1 MAIHLSIKRFTKDKT
16 ENMVNKL
23 MSTTALAYKERETK
37 LEKMLNEVR
46 EIKVLLKK
54 LDKIWQYNE
63 KKIKNKPLTES
74 DCNKEKILANKIDEL
89 IASYVKDYNNL
100 ENTKGKEKSEN
111 VEILRLSNFFD
122 THTPNWYSEKKTE
135 DIL

>member
-1 MAIHLSIKRFTKDKT
+1 
-16 ENMVNKL
+16 MVNKL

-63 KKIKNKPLTES
+63 KKRKNKPLTES
-74 DCNKEKILANKIDEL
+74 DCNKEK
-89 IASYVKDYNNL
+89 
-100 ENTKGKEKSEN
+100 SEN
-111 VEILRLSNFFD
+111 VKILRLSNFFD